1 MPIWALKSRNFEKVY
16 KIKVKIR
23 TILHI
28 ISKAHMHWLLVVGAI
43 LPLKSVAILSCHP
56 VCRPSSILYIW
67 KKVCPLFYQYSTGI
81 SSQKLGLP
89 SKASP
94 FSVNLSQWNSYKKN
108 ISTLLWAFH
117 WVNFTEIGPAF
128 LSWPN
133 FCELISVKHLQ
144 KGSPST
150 LLWSFHWES
159 HTEKGPAG
167 LQKYIFYFTNFSNKN
182 KIQPNFIWL
191 WQLSRL
197 K

>member
-1 MPIWALKSRNFEKVY
+1 MIGADQWRGINSQRSYSLSFTFIHFSVNEYVC
-16 KIKVKIR
+16 
-23 TILHI
+23 
-28 ISKAHMHWLLVVGAI
+28 SLVFVLAG
-43 LPLKSVAILSCHP
+43 
-56 VCRPSSILYIW
+56 
-67 KKVCPLFYQYSTGI
+67 
-81 SSQKLGLP
+81 
-89 SKASP
+89 P
-94 FSVNLSQWNSYKKN
+94 FSVNLSQWNPCKRSPF
-108 ISTLLWAFH
+108 TLLWAFH

-167 LQKYIFYFTNFSNKN
+167 LQKYIFYFTNCWNKN
-182 KIQPNFIWL
+182 MIKSNFIWL

-197 K
+197 KYRVRTPNPDTFFHLNFLLFLNESCIWALDIVCKIFQILTFIL